1 MPRRRGRRKSIKS
14 ASKSNNRKKVASN
27 LFLNTSLVVLSL
39 FILALSYSW
48 LHRQFIAE
56 PNDSAAFIQLS
67 EKPTTLTSKMWLE
80 KQFRDIKVE
89 VLNGN
94 GVDGIAATATDFLRE
109 QGFDVVRTD
118 DADRTDYVY
127 TLIKDRA
134 GNLHTARRLAEILNV
149 DTLSVFQEIN
159 RSLMLDATVILGKDY
174 ANLAP
179 FATLKD
185 IP

>member
-14 ASKSNNRKKVASN
+14 ASKSKYSRKTANN
-27 LFLNTSLVVLSL
+27 LFLNTSVVVLSI
-39 FILALSYSW
+39 FIFALAYSW
-48 LHRQFIAE
+48 LHRQFIAA
-56 PNDSAAFIQLS
+56 PNDSRPFIQLS

-94 GVDGIAATATDFLRE
+94 GVDGIAAVATDFLRE

-118 DADRTDYVY
+118 DADRTDYLY
-127 TLIKDRA
+127 TLVKDRT
-134 GNLHTARRLAEILNV
+134 GNLQSARRLAEILNV
-149 DTLSVFQEIN
+149 DTVSVIQEIN
-159 RSLMLDATVILGKDY
+159 RSLVLDATVILGKDY

-179 FATLKD
+179 FAVLKD

>member
-1 MPRRRGRRKSIKS
+1 MPRRKGRRKSIKS
-14 ASKSNNRKKVASN
+14 ASKSNNGKKAASN

-39 FILALSYSW
+39 FIFALSYSW

-56 PNDSAAFIQLS
+56 PNDSAAFIKLS

-109 QGFDVVRTD
+109 KGFDVVRTD

-159 RSLMLDATVILGKDY
+159 RSLVLDATVILGKDY
-174 ANLAP
+174 ADLAP